1 MDMIIKN
8 VDYAELNIKIV
19 SAFLNSQTLKII

>member
-8 VDYAELNIKIV
+8 VKKVELNVKIA
-19 SAFLNSQTLKII
+19 SAFLNAKTLKMV